1 MSLEKLK
8 LSKRLTA
15 TMTELG
21 YLAPKEIQSRCISR
35 ILGGQDVIAI
45 APEGAGKTTTYV
57 LSTLMKLKFTD
68 DEAPKFLILA
78 PNEERIDEIVEKFHQ
93 LSKNRDL
100 RIIGLR
106 AGGSMEEEIE
116 ELVAGK
122 DIVVAT
128 PNRARAI
135 YLKLALNLNRIQT
148 LIIDDAEEIIKQGMQ
163 TPVRELAESCG
174 KVQHLVFSTVEH
186 QKLYDMIDTHLN
198 EDYALVE
205 VDELE
210 NEAIDTLD
218 LLRYQLPNFTTKIN
232 LLNYLLQDKEV
243 FQKVIVFVNSKLT
256 AQKLATSLFKQ
267 TKEEIAILNPL
278 FYDDFGYETTA
289 DFIENEQ
296 SRILI
301 IARENSDAV
310 DIVNIPFIFQFEL
323 PNEKEEFL
331 NYIIKNDDNEETIVL
346 TFSTD
351 LELPMV
357 RKIEQAVGKRMDLL
371 DLPEDLQI
379 YNPINDKKKKS
390 TKEEQQQD
398 DSRGGAF
405 HQKKESNAKTFNYGG
420 GEKAKM
426 KMKLKKK

>member
-1 MSLEKLK
+1 VSLEKLK

-57 LSTLMKLKFTD
+57 LSTLTKLKFTD

-78 PNEERIDEIVEKFHQ
+78 PNEERIDEIVEKFYQ
-93 LSKNRDL
+93 LSKNKQL

-106 AGGSMEEEIE
+106 AGGSMEDEIE
-116 ELVAGK
+116 ELVEGK

-135 YLKLALNLNRIQT
+135 YLKLALNLNRIQA

-163 TPVRELAESCG
+163 TAVRELAESCG

-186 QKLYDMIDTHLN
+186 QKLYDMIDDHLN
-198 EDYALVE
+198 ENYAVVE
-205 VDELE
+205 VEELE
-210 NEAIDTLD
+210 NETVDTLD
-218 LLRYQLPNFTTKIN
+218 LLLYHVPNFTTKIN
-232 LLNYLLQDKEV
+232 LLNLLLEDKEV
-243 FQKVIVFVNSKLT
+243 FQKVVIFVNSKLT
-256 AQKLATSLFKQ
+256 AQKLAKSLFHQ
-267 TKEEIAILNPL
+267 NEEEIAILNPL
-278 FYDDFGYETTA
+278 FYDDFGFDSVA
-289 DFIENEQ
+289 DFKASDA
-296 SRILI
+296 SRALI
-301 IARENSDAV
+301 IARENSPEV
-310 DIVNIPFIFQFEL
+310 DLADIPFIFQFEL
-323 PNEKEEFL
+323 PNEKEQFL
-331 NYIIKNDDNEETIVL
+331 QYLVKDNSNAETVVL

-357 RKIEQAVGKRMDLL
+357 RKIEQVIGKRMDIL
-371 DLPEDLQI
+371 DLPEDLVI
-379 YNPINDKKKKS
+379 YNPSADNKKRKTNSIAEND
-390 TKEEQQQD
+390 E
-398 DSRGGAF
+398 SRGGAF
-405 HQKKESNAKTFNYGG
+405 HQKKESNAKNYNYGG

-426 KMKLKKK
+426 KMKKK

>member
-21 YLAPKEIQSRCISR
+21 YLAPKEVQSKCISR

-78 PNEERIDEIVEKFHQ
+78 PNEERIDEIVEKFYQ

-163 TPVRELAESCG
+163 NPVRELAESCG

-186 QKLYDMIDTHLN
+186 QKLYDMIDKHLN
-198 EDYALVE
+198 EDYALIE

-210 NEAIDTLD
+210 NETIDTLD
-218 LLRYQLPNFTTKIN
+218 LLLYHLPNFTTKIN

-256 AQKLATSLFKQ
+256 AQKLATSLFQ
-267 TKEEIAILNPL
+267 QGKEEIAILNPL
-278 FYDDFGYETTA
+278 FYDDFGFETIA
-289 DFIENEQ
+289 DFIESEQ
-296 SRILI
+296 TRVLI
-301 IARENSDAV
+301 IARENTNAV
-310 DIVNIPFIFQFEL
+310 DLANIPFIFQFEL

-331 NYIIKNDDNEETIVL
+331 NHLVKNDENEDSVVL
-346 TFSTD
+346 TFTTD

-357 RKIEQAVGKRMDLL
+357 RKIEQAVGKRMDVL

-379 YNPINDKKKKS
+379 YNPTSDKKKKS
-390 TKEEQQQD
+390 TKEEQED
-398 DSRGGAF
+398 SSRGGAF
-405 HQKKESNAKTFNYGG
+405 HQKKESNSKTFNYGG

-426 KMKLKKK
+426 TMKLKKK

>member
-57 LSTLMKLKFTD
+57 LSTLTKLKFTD

-78 PNEERIDEIVEKFHQ
+78 PNEERIDEIVEKFYQ
-93 LSKNRDL
+93 LSKNKQL

-106 AGGSMEEEIE
+106 AGGSMEDEIE
-116 ELVAGK
+116 ELVEGK

-135 YLKLALNLNRIQT
+135 YLKLALNLNRIQA

-163 TPVRELAESCG
+163 TAVRELAESCG

-186 QKLYDMIDTHLN
+186 QKLYDMIDDHLN
-198 EDYALVE
+198 ENYAVVE
-205 VDELE
+205 VEELE
-210 NEAIDTLD
+210 NETVDTLD
-218 LLRYQLPNFTTKIN
+218 LLLYHVPNFTTKIN
-232 LLNYLLQDKEV
+232 LLNLLLEDKEV
-243 FQKVIVFVNSKLT
+243 FQKVVIFVNSKLT
-256 AQKLATSLFKQ
+256 AQKLAKSLFHQ
-267 TKEEIAILNPL
+267 NEEEIAILNPL
-278 FYDDFGYETTA
+278 FYDDFGFDSVA
-289 DFIENEQ
+289 DFKASDA
-296 SRILI
+296 SRALI
-301 IARENSDAV
+301 IAREKSPEV
-310 DIVNIPFIFQFEL
+310 DLADIPFIFQFEL
-323 PNEKEEFL
+323 PNEKEQFL
-331 NYIIKNDDNEETIVL
+331 QHLVKDNSNAETVVL

-357 RKIEQAVGKRMDLL
+357 RKIEQVIGKRMDIL
-371 DLPEDLQI
+371 DLPEDLVI
-379 YNPINDKKKKS
+379 YNPSADNKKRKTNSIAEND
-390 TKEEQQQD
+390 E
-398 DSRGGAF
+398 SRGGAF
-405 HQKKESNAKTFNYGG
+405 HQKKESNAKNYNYGG

-426 KMKLKKK
+426 KMKKK

>member
-21 YLAPKEIQSRCISR
+21 YLAPKEVQSRCISR

-57 LSTLMKLKFTD
+57 LFTLMKLKFTD

-78 PNEERIDEIVEKFHQ
+78 PNEERIDEIVEKFYQ

-163 TPVRELAESCG
+163 NPVRELAESCG

-186 QKLYDMIDTHLN
+186 QKLYDMIDKHLN
-198 EDYALVE
+198 EDYALIE

-210 NEAIDTLD
+210 NKTIDTLD
-218 LLRYQLPNFTTKIN
+218 LLLYHLPNFTTKIN

-256 AQKLATSLFKQ
+256 AQKLATSLFQ
-267 TKEEIAILNPL
+267 QGKEEIAILNPL
-278 FYDDFGYETTA
+278 FYDDFGFETTA
-289 DFIENEQ
+289 DFIESEQ
-296 SRILI
+296 TRVLI
-301 IARENSDAV
+301 IARENTNAV
-310 DIVNIPFIFQFEL
+310 DVANIPFIFQFEL

-331 NYIIKNDDNEETIVL
+331 NHLVKNDENEDSVVL
-346 TFSTD
+346 TFTTD

-357 RKIEQAVGKRMDLL
+357 RKIEQAVGKRMDVL

-379 YNPINDKKKKS
+379 YNPTSDKKKKS
-390 TKEEQQQD
+390 TKEEQED
-398 DSRGGAF
+398 SSRGGAF

-426 KMKLKKK
+426 TMKLKKK

>member
-78 PNEERIDEIVEKFHQ
+78 PNEERIDEIVEKFYQ

-210 NEAIDTLD
+210 NETIDTLD
-218 LLRYQLPNFTTKIN
+218 LLLYQLPNFTTKIN

-243 FQKVIVFVNSKLT
+243 FQKLVVFVNSKLT
-256 AQKLATSLFKQ
+256 AQKLATSLFQQHKG
-267 TKEEIAILNPL
+267 EIAILNPL
-278 FYDDFGYETTA
+278 FYDDFGFETMA
-289 DFIENEQ
+289 DFMDNEL
-296 SRILI
+296 SRVLI
-301 IARENSDAV
+301 IARENTNTV
-310 DIVNIPFIFQFEL
+310 DLANIPFIFQFEL

-331 NYIIKNDDNEETIVL
+331 THLVKNDENEDSVVL

-357 RKIEQAVGKRMDLL
+357 RKIEQAVGKRMDVL

-379 YNPINDKKKKS
+379 YNPSNDKKKKT
-390 TKEEQQQD
+390 TKEEQED
-398 DSRGGAF
+398 SSRGGAF

-426 KMKLKKK
+426 TMKLKKK

>member
-57 LSTLMKLKFTD
+57 LTTLMKLKFTT

-78 PNEERIDEIVEKFHQ
+78 PNEERIDEIVEKFYQ

-106 AGGSMEEEIE
+106 ASGSMEEEIG
-116 ELVAGK
+116 ELVDGK

-174 KVQHLVFSTVEH
+174 KVQHIIFSTVEH
-186 QKLYDMIDTHLN
+186 QKLYDMIENFMN
-198 EDYALVE
+198 EDYAVIE

-210 NEAIDTLD
+210 NDTVDTLD
-218 LLRYQLPNFTTKIN
+218 LFVYHVPNFTTKIN
-232 LLNYLLQDKEV
+232 LLNHLLLDKEV
-243 FQKVIVFVNSKLT
+243 FQKVVIFVNTKLT
-256 AQKLATSLFKQ
+256 AQKLASHLFSKN
-267 TKEEIAILNPL
+267 KEEIAVLNPL
-278 FYDDFGYETTA
+278 FYDDFGYEDIE
-289 DFIENEQ
+289 DFKDNSL
-296 SRILI
+296 SRVLI
-301 IARENSDAV
+301 IARENTN
-310 DIVNIPFIFQFEL
+310 DIDLSAIPFVFQFEL
-323 PNEKEEFL
+323 PNEKEQFL
-331 NYIIKNDDNEETIVL
+331 NHLLKHEENEETVIL
-346 TFSTD
+346 TFATD

-357 RKIEQAVGKRMDLL
+357 KKIEQAVGKRMDILA
-371 DLPEDLQI
+371 LPEDVSI
-379 YNPINDKKKKS
+379 YNSTTDKKKKVN
-390 TKEEQQQD
+390 KEEDQTD
-398 DSRGGAF
+398 ISRGGAF

-426 KMKLKKK
+426 TMKMKKK

>member
-57 LSTLMKLKFTD
+57 LSTLMKLKFTT

-78 PNEERIDEIVEKFHQ
+78 PNEERIDEIVDKFFQ
-93 LSKNRDL
+93 LSKNKSL

-116 ELVAGK
+116 ELVDGK

-148 LIIDDAEEIIKQGMQ
+148 LIIDDADEIIKQGMQ
-163 TPVRELAESCG
+163 NPVRELAESCG
-174 KVQHLVFSTVEH
+174 KVQHLVYSTVEH
-186 QKLYDMIDTHLN
+186 QKLYDMIGNFMN
-198 EDYALVE
+198 ENQALVE
-205 VDELE
+205 IEDLE
-210 NEAIDTLD
+210 NETVDTLD
-218 LLRYQLPNFTTKIN
+218 LLLYQVPNFTTKIN
-232 LLNYLLQDKEV
+232 LLNHLLQDKEV
-243 FQKVIVFVNSKLT
+243 FQKVVVFVNSKLT
-256 AQKLATSLFKQ
+256 AQKLASSLFSNS
-267 TKEEIAILNPL
+267 KEEIAILNPL
-278 FYDDFGYETTA
+278 FYDDFGFEDIE
-289 DFIENEQ
+289 DFEENNH
-296 SRILI
+296 SRVLI
-301 IARENSDAV
+301 IARENTSNV
-310 DIVNIPFIFQFEL
+310 DLSAIPFIFEFEL

-331 NYIIKNDDNEETIVL
+331 NHLVKNETNADTVVL
-346 TFSTD
+346 TFTTD

-357 RKIEQAVGKRMDLL
+357 RKIEQAVGKKMELL
-371 DLPEDLQI
+371 DLPDNLLI
-379 YNPINDKKKKS
+379 YNPNTDKKKKVNQ
-390 TKEEQQQD
+390 EIQD
-398 DSRGGAF
+398 DPSRGGAF

-426 KMKLKKK
+426 TMKQKKK

>member
-57 LSTLMKLKFTD
+57 LTTLMKLKFTT

-106 AGGSMEEEIE
+106 ASGSMEEEIG
-116 ELVAGK
+116 ELVDGK

-174 KVQHLVFSTVEH
+174 KVQHIVYSTVEH
-186 QKLYDMIDTHLN
+186 QKLYDMVENFMN
-198 EDYALVE
+198 EDYAVIE

-210 NEAIDTLD
+210 NDTVDTLD
-218 LLRYQLPNFTTKIN
+218 LLVYHVPNFTTKIN
-232 LLNYLLQDKEV
+232 LLNHLLQDKEV
-243 FQKVIVFVNSKLT
+243 FQKVVVFVNTKLT
-256 AQKLATSLFKQ
+256 AQKLASHLFSSN
-267 TKEEIAILNPL
+267 KEEIAVLNPL
-278 FYDDFGYETTA
+278 FYDDFGYEA
-289 DFIENEQ
+289 IEDFKENSL
-296 SRILI
+296 SRVLI
-301 IARENSDAV
+301 IARENTN
-310 DIVNIPFIFQFEL
+310 DIDLSAIPFVFQFEL
-323 PNEKEEFL
+323 PNEKEQFL
-331 NYIIKNDDNEETIVL
+331 NHLLKNEENEETIIL
-346 TFSTD
+346 TFATD

-357 RKIEQAVGKRMDLL
+357 KKIEQAVGKRMDILE
-371 DLPEDLQI
+371 LPEDVSI
-379 YNPINDKKKKS
+379 YNSTTDKKKKVN
-390 TKEEQQQD
+390 KEEDQTD
-398 DSRGGAF
+398 SSRGGAF

-426 KMKLKKK
+426 TMKMKKK

>member
-57 LSTLMKLKFTD
+57 LSTLMKLKFTN

-78 PNEERIDEIVEKFHQ
+78 PNEERIDEIVEKFYQ

-106 AGGSMEEEIE
+106 AGGSMEDEIE

-163 TPVRELAESCG
+163 NPVRELAESCG
-174 KVQHLVFSTVEH
+174 KVQHLVFSTVAH

-210 NEAIDTLD
+210 SEAIDTLD
-218 LLRYQLPNFTTKIN
+218 LLLYQLPNFTTKIN

-256 AQKLATSLFKQ
+256 AQKLATSLFQQNK
-267 TKEEIAILNPL
+267 TEIAILNPL

-289 DFIENEQ
+289 DFIEDEQ
-296 SRILI
+296 ARVLI
-301 IARENSDAV
+301 IARENTNAV
-310 DIVNIPFIFQFEL
+310 DLANIPFIFQFEL

-331 NYIIKNDDNEETIVL
+331 NHLVKNEQNEDSVVL

-357 RKIEQAVGKRMDLL
+357 RKIEQAVGKRMDVL

-379 YNPINDKKKKS
+379 YNPANDKKKKA
-390 TKEEQQQD
+390 TKEEQED
-398 DSRGGAF
+398 SSRGGAF
-405 HQKKESNAKTFNYGG
+405 HPKKESNAKTFNYGG

-426 KMKLKKK
+426 TMKLKKK

>member
-1 MSLEKLK
+1 VSLEKLK

-21 YLAPKEIQSRCISR
+21 YLAPKEVQSRCISR

-78 PNEERIDEIVEKFHQ
+78 PNEERIDEIVEKFYQ

-163 TPVRELAESCG
+163 NPVRELAESCG

-186 QKLYDMIDTHLN
+186 QKLYDMIDKHLN
-198 EDYALVE
+198 EDYALIE

-210 NEAIDTLD
+210 NETIDTLD
-218 LLRYQLPNFTTKIN
+218 LLLYHLPNFTTKIN

-256 AQKLATSLFKQ
+256 AQKLATSLFQ
-267 TKEEIAILNPL
+267 QGKEEIAILNPL
-278 FYDDFGYETTA
+278 FYDDFGFETTA
-289 DFIENEQ
+289 DFIESEQ
-296 SRILI
+296 TRVLI
-301 IARENSDAV
+301 IARENTNAV
-310 DIVNIPFIFQFEL
+310 DLANIPFIFQFEL

-331 NYIIKNDDNEETIVL
+331 NHLVKNDENEDSVVL
-346 TFSTD
+346 TFTTD

-357 RKIEQAVGKRMDLL
+357 RKIEQAVGKRMDVL

-379 YNPINDKKKKS
+379 YNPTSDKKKKS
-390 TKEEQQQD
+390 TKEEQED
-398 DSRGGAF
+398 SSRGGAF
-405 HQKKESNAKTFNYGG
+405 HQKKESNSKTFNYGG

-426 KMKLKKK
+426 TMKLKKK

>member
-21 YLAPKEIQSRCISR
+21 YLAPKEVQSRCISR

-78 PNEERIDEIVEKFHQ
+78 PNEERIDEIVEKFYQ

-163 TPVRELAESCG
+163 NPVRELAESCG

-186 QKLYDMIDTHLN
+186 QKLYDMIDKHLN
-198 EDYALVE
+198 EDYALIE

-210 NEAIDTLD
+210 NKTIDTLD
-218 LLRYQLPNFTTKIN
+218 LLLYHLPNFTTKIN

-256 AQKLATSLFKQ
+256 AQKLATSLFQ
-267 TKEEIAILNPL
+267 QGKEEIAILNPL
-278 FYDDFGYETTA
+278 FYDDFGFETTA
-289 DFIENEQ
+289 DFIESEQ
-296 SRILI
+296 TRVLI
-301 IARENSDAV
+301 IARENTNAV
-310 DIVNIPFIFQFEL
+310 DLANIPFIFQFEL

-331 NYIIKNDDNEETIVL
+331 NHLVKNDENEDSVVL
-346 TFSTD
+346 TFTTD

-357 RKIEQAVGKRMDLL
+357 RKIEQAVGKRMDVL

-379 YNPINDKKKKS
+379 YNPTSDKKKKS
-390 TKEEQQQD
+390 TKEEQED
-398 DSRGGAF
+398 SSRGGAF

-426 KMKLKKK
+426 TMKLKKK

>member
-57 LSTLMKLKFTD
+57 LSTLMKLKFTT

-78 PNEERIDEIVEKFHQ
+78 PNEERIDEIVDRFHQ
-93 LSKNRDL
+93 LSKNKSL

-106 AGGSMEEEIE
+106 ASGSMEEEIDA
-116 ELVAGK
+116 LVDGK

-163 TPVRELAESCG
+163 NPVRELAESCG

-186 QKLYDMIDTHLN
+186 QKLYDMIDVHLN
-198 EDYALVE
+198 ENYALIE

-210 NEAIDTLD
+210 NESVDTLD
-218 LLRYQLPNFTTKIN
+218 LFLYQAPNFTTKIN
-232 LLNYLLQDKEV
+232 LLNHLLQDKEV
-243 FQKVIVFVNSKLT
+243 FQKVVVFVNSKLT
-256 AQKLATSLFKQ
+256 AQKLASSLFSAEKQ
-267 TKEEIAILNPL
+267 EIAILNPL
-278 FYDDFGYETTA
+278 FYDDFGYETVQ
-289 DFIENEQ
+289 DFTDNKR
-296 SRILI
+296 SRVLI
-301 IARENSDAV
+301 IARENTNIV
-310 DIVNIPFIFQFEL
+310 DLTYIPFIIQFEL

-331 NYIIKNDDNEETIVL
+331 KHLLKNDQNEETVIL

-357 RKIEQAVGKRMDLL
+357 RKIEQAVGKRMEILELPDDLL
-371 DLPEDLQI
+371 VYSPAM
-379 YNPINDKKKKS
+379 NKKKKAV
-390 TKEEQQQD
+390 KAEQED
-398 DSRGGAF
+398 SSRGGAF

-426 KMKLKKK
+426 KMKKK

>member
-1 MSLEKLK
+1 VSLEKLK

-57 LSTLMKLKFTD
+57 LSTLTKLKFTD

-78 PNEERIDEIVEKFHQ
+78 PNEERIDEIVEKFYQ
-93 LSKNRDL
+93 LSKNKQL

-106 AGGSMEEEIE
+106 AGGSMEDEIE
-116 ELVAGK
+116 ELVEGK

-135 YLKLALNLNRIQT
+135 YLKLALNLNRIQA

-163 TPVRELAESCG
+163 TAVRELAESCG

-186 QKLYDMIDTHLN
+186 QKLYDMIDDHLN
-198 EDYALVE
+198 ENYAVVE
-205 VDELE
+205 VEELE
-210 NEAIDTLD
+210 NETVDTLD
-218 LLRYQLPNFTTKIN
+218 LLLYHVPNFTTKIN
-232 LLNYLLQDKEV
+232 LLNLLLEDKEV
-243 FQKVIVFVNSKLT
+243 FQKVVVFVNSKLT
-256 AQKLATSLFKQ
+256 AQKLAKSLFHQ
-267 TKEEIAILNPL
+267 NEEEIAILNPL
-278 FYDDFGYETTA
+278 FYDDFGFDSVA
-289 DFIENEQ
+289 DFKASDA
-296 SRILI
+296 SRALI
-301 IARENSDAV
+301 IARENSPEV
-310 DIVNIPFIFQFEL
+310 DLADIPFIFQFEL
-323 PNEKEEFL
+323 PNEKEQFL
-331 NYIIKNDDNEETIVL
+331 QYLVKDNSNAETVVL

-357 RKIEQAVGKRMDLL
+357 RKIEQVIGKRMDIL
-371 DLPEDLQI
+371 DLPEDLVI
-379 YNPINDKKKKS
+379 YNPSADNKKRKTNSIAEND
-390 TKEEQQQD
+390 E
-398 DSRGGAF
+398 SRGGAF
-405 HQKKESNAKTFNYGG
+405 HQKKESNAKNYNYGG

-426 KMKLKKK
+426 KMKKK

>member
-1 MSLEKLK
+1 VSLEKLK

-21 YLAPKEIQSRCISR
+21 YLAPKEVQSRCISR

-78 PNEERIDEIVEKFHQ
+78 PNEERIDEIVEKFYQ

-163 TPVRELAESCG
+163 NPVRELAESCG

-186 QKLYDMIDTHLN
+186 QKLYDMIDKHLN
-198 EDYALVE
+198 EDYALIE

-210 NEAIDTLD
+210 NKTIDTLD
-218 LLRYQLPNFTTKIN
+218 LLLYHLPNFTTKIN

-256 AQKLATSLFKQ
+256 AQKLATSLFQ
-267 TKEEIAILNPL
+267 QGKEEIAILNPL
-278 FYDDFGYETTA
+278 FYDDFGFETTA
-289 DFIENEQ
+289 DFIESEQ
-296 SRILI
+296 TRVLI
-301 IARENSDAV
+301 IARENTNAV
-310 DIVNIPFIFQFEL
+310 DLANIPFIFQFEL

-331 NYIIKNDDNEETIVL
+331 NHLVKNDENEDSVVL
-346 TFSTD
+346 TFTTD

-357 RKIEQAVGKRMDLL
+357 RKIEQAVGKRMDVL

-379 YNPINDKKKKS
+379 YNPTSDKKKKS
-390 TKEEQQQD
+390 TKEEQED
-398 DSRGGAF
+398 SSRGGAF

-426 KMKLKKK
+426 TMKLKKK

>member
-57 LSTLMKLKFTD
+57 LSTLTKLKFTD

-78 PNEERIDEIVEKFHQ
+78 PNEERIDEIVEKFYQ
-93 LSKNRDL
+93 LSKNKQL

-106 AGGSMEEEIE
+106 AGGSMEDEIE
-116 ELVAGK
+116 ELVEGK

-135 YLKLALNLNRIQT
+135 YLKLALNLNRIQA

-163 TPVRELAESCG
+163 TAVRELAESCG

-186 QKLYDMIDTHLN
+186 QKLYDMIDDHLN
-198 EDYALVE
+198 ENYAVVE
-205 VDELE
+205 VEELE
-210 NEAIDTLD
+210 NETVDTLD
-218 LLRYQLPNFTTKIN
+218 LLLYHVPNFTTKIN
-232 LLNYLLQDKEV
+232 LLNLLLEDKEV
-243 FQKVIVFVNSKLT
+243 FQKVVVFVNSKLT
-256 AQKLATSLFKQ
+256 AQKLAKSLFHQ
-267 TKEEIAILNPL
+267 NEEEIAILNPL
-278 FYDDFGYETTA
+278 FYDDFGFDSVA
-289 DFIENEQ
+289 DFKASDA
-296 SRILI
+296 SRALI
-301 IARENSDAV
+301 IARENSPEV
-310 DIVNIPFIFQFEL
+310 DLADIPFIFQFEL
-323 PNEKEEFL
+323 PNEKEQFL
-331 NYIIKNDDNEETIVL
+331 QHLVKDNSNAETVVL

-357 RKIEQAVGKRMDLL
+357 RKIEQVIGKRMDIL
-371 DLPEDLQI
+371 DLPEDLVI
-379 YNPINDKKKKS
+379 YNPSADNKKRKTNSIAEND
-390 TKEEQQQD
+390 E
-398 DSRGGAF
+398 SRGGAF
-405 HQKKESNAKTFNYGG
+405 HQKKESNAKNYNYGG

-426 KMKLKKK
+426 KMKKK

>member
-21 YLAPKEIQSRCISR
+21 YLAPKEIQGRCISR

-57 LSTLMKLKFTD
+57 LTTLMKLKFTT

-78 PNEERIDEIVEKFHQ
+78 PNEERIDEIVEKFYQ

-106 AGGSMEEEIE
+106 ASGSMEEEIG
-116 ELVAGK
+116 ELVDGK

-174 KVQHLVFSTVEH
+174 KVQHIIFSTVEH
-186 QKLYDMIDTHLN
+186 QKLYDMVDNFMN
-198 EDYALVE
+198 EDYAVIE

-210 NEAIDTLD
+210 NDTVDTLD
-218 LLRYQLPNFTTKIN
+218 LFVYHVPNFTTKIN
-232 LLNYLLQDKEV
+232 LLNHLLQDKEV
-243 FQKVIVFVNSKLT
+243 FQKVVVFVNTKLT
-256 AQKLATSLFKQ
+256 AQKLASHLFSRN
-267 TKEEIAILNPL
+267 KEEIAVLNPL
-278 FYDDFGYETTA
+278 FYDDFGYEA
-289 DFIENEQ
+289 IEEFKENSQ
-296 SRILI
+296 SRVLI
-301 IARENSDAV
+301 IARENTN
-310 DIVNIPFIFQFEL
+310 DIDLSAIPFVFQFEL
-323 PNEKEEFL
+323 PNEKEQFL
-331 NYIIKNDDNEETIVL
+331 NHLLKNEENEETVIL
-346 TFSTD
+346 TFATD

-357 RKIEQAVGKRMDLL
+357 KKVEQAVGKRMDLL
-371 DLPEDLQI
+371 ALPEDVSI
-379 YNPINDKKKKS
+379 YNSTADKKKKVN
-390 TKEEQQQD
+390 KEEDQTD
-398 DSRGGAF
+398 ISRGGAF
-405 HQKKESNAKTFNYGG
+405 HQKKESNAKTYNYGG

-426 KMKLKKK
+426 TMKMKKK

>member
-21 YLAPKEIQSRCISR
+21 YLAPKEVQSRCISR

-78 PNEERIDEIVEKFHQ
+78 PNEERIDEIVEKFYQ

-163 TPVRELAESCG
+163 NPVRELAESCG

-186 QKLYDMIDTHLN
+186 QKLYDMIDKHLN
-198 EDYALVE
+198 EDYALIE

-210 NEAIDTLD
+210 NETIDTLD
-218 LLRYQLPNFTTKIN
+218 LLLYHLPNFTTKIN

-256 AQKLATSLFKQ
+256 AQKLATSLFQ
-267 TKEEIAILNPL
+267 QGKEEIAILNPL
-278 FYDDFGYETTA
+278 FYDDFGFETTA
-289 DFIENEQ
+289 DFIESEQ
-296 SRILI
+296 TRVLI
-301 IARENSDAV
+301 IARENTNAV
-310 DIVNIPFIFQFEL
+310 DLANIPFIFQFEL

-331 NYIIKNDDNEETIVL
+331 NHLVKNDENEDSVVL
-346 TFSTD
+346 TFTTD

-357 RKIEQAVGKRMDLL
+357 RKIEQAVGKRMDVL

-379 YNPINDKKKKS
+379 YNPTSDKKKKS
-390 TKEEQQQD
+390 TKEEQED
-398 DSRGGAF
+398 SSRGGAF

-426 KMKLKKK
+426 TMKLKRK

>member
-296 SRILI
+296 TRVLI

-331 NYIIKNDDNEETIVL
+331 SYIIKNDDNEETIVL

-390 TKEEQQQD
+390 IKEEQQED
-398 DSRGGAF
+398 GSRGGAF

>member
-57 LSTLMKLKFTD
+57 LTTLMKLKFTT

-78 PNEERIDEIVEKFHQ
+78 PNEERIDEIVEKFYQ

-106 AGGSMEEEIE
+106 ASGSMEEEIG
-116 ELVAGK
+116 ELVDGK

-135 YLKLALNLNRIQT
+135 YLKLALNLNRIKT

-174 KVQHLVFSTVEH
+174 KVQHIIFSTVEH
-186 QKLYDMIDTHLN
+186 QKLYDMIENFMN
-198 EDYALVE
+198 EDYAVIE

-210 NEAIDTLD
+210 NDTVDTLD
-218 LLRYQLPNFTTKIN
+218 LFVYHVPNFTTKIN
-232 LLNYLLQDKEV
+232 LLNHLLLDKEV
-243 FQKVIVFVNSKLT
+243 FQKVVIFVNTKLT
-256 AQKLATSLFKQ
+256 AQKLASHLFSKN
-267 TKEEIAILNPL
+267 KEEIAVLNPL
-278 FYDDFGYETTA
+278 FYDDFGYEA
-289 DFIENEQ
+289 IEDFKDNSL
-296 SRILI
+296 SRVLI
-301 IARENSDAV
+301 IARENTN
-310 DIVNIPFIFQFEL
+310 DIDLSAIPFVFQFEL
-323 PNEKEEFL
+323 PNEKEQFL
-331 NYIIKNDDNEETIVL
+331 NHLLKHEENEETVIL
-346 TFSTD
+346 TFATD

-357 RKIEQAVGKRMDLL
+357 KKIEQAVGKRMDILA
-371 DLPEDLQI
+371 LPEDVSI
-379 YNPINDKKKKS
+379 YNSTTDKKKKVN
-390 TKEEQQQD
+390 KEEDQTD
-398 DSRGGAF
+398 TSRGGAF

-426 KMKLKKK
+426 TMKMKKK

>member
-57 LSTLMKLKFTD
+57 LSTLMKLKFTN

-78 PNEERIDEIVEKFHQ
+78 PNEERIDEIVEKFYQ

-163 TPVRELAESCG
+163 NPVRELAESCG
-174 KVQHLVFSTVEH
+174 KVQHLVFSTVAH

-210 NEAIDTLD
+210 SEAIDTLD
-218 LLRYQLPNFTTKIN
+218 LLLYQLPNFTTKIN

-256 AQKLATSLFKQ
+256 AQKLATSLFQQNK
-267 TKEEIAILNPL
+267 TEIAILNPL

-289 DFIENEQ
+289 DFIEDEQ
-296 SRILI
+296 ARVLI
-301 IARENSDAV
+301 IARENTNAV
-310 DIVNIPFIFQFEL
+310 DLANIPFIFQFEL

-331 NYIIKNDDNEETIVL
+331 NHLVKNEQNEDSVVL

-357 RKIEQAVGKRMDLL
+357 RKIEQAVGKRMDVL

-379 YNPINDKKKKS
+379 YNPANDKKKKA
-390 TKEEQQQD
+390 TKEEQED
-398 DSRGGAF
+398 SSRGGAF
-405 HQKKESNAKTFNYGG
+405 HPKKESNAKTFNYGG

-426 KMKLKKK
+426 TMKLKKK

>member
-1 MSLEKLK
+1 
-8 LSKRLTA
+8 
-15 TMTELG
+15 MTELG

-78 PNEERIDEIVEKFHQ
+78 PNEERIDEIVEKFYQ

-128 PNRARAI
+128 PNRARSI

-210 NEAIDTLD
+210 NETIDTLD
-218 LLRYQLPNFTTKIN
+218 LLLYQLPNFTTKIN

-243 FQKVIVFVNSKLT
+243 FQKLVVFVNSKLT
-256 AQKLATSLFKQ
+256 AQKLATSLFQQHKG
-267 TKEEIAILNPL
+267 EIAILNPL
-278 FYDDFGYETTA
+278 FYDDFGFETMA
-289 DFIENEQ
+289 DFMDNEL
-296 SRILI
+296 SRVLI
-301 IARENSDAV
+301 IARENTNTV
-310 DIVNIPFIFQFEL
+310 DLANIPFIFQFEL

-331 NYIIKNDDNEETIVL
+331 THLVKNDENEDSVVL

-357 RKIEQAVGKRMDLL
+357 RKIEQAVGKRMDVL

-379 YNPINDKKKKS
+379 YNPSNDKKKKT
-390 TKEEQQQD
+390 TKEEQED
-398 DSRGGAF
+398 SSRGGAF

-426 KMKLKKK
+426 TMKLKKK

>member
-78 PNEERIDEIVEKFHQ
+78 PNEERIDEIVEKFYQ

-210 NEAIDTLD
+210 NETIDTLD
-218 LLRYQLPNFTTKIN
+218 LLLYQLPNFTTKIN

-243 FQKVIVFVNSKLT
+243 FQKLVVFVNSKLT
-256 AQKLATSLFKQ
+256 AQKLATSLFQ
-267 TKEEIAILNPL
+267 QHKEEIAILNPL
-278 FYDDFGYETTA
+278 FYDDFGFETMA
-289 DFIENEQ
+289 DFMDNER
-296 SRILI
+296 SRVLI
-301 IARENSDAV
+301 IARENTNTV
-310 DIVNIPFIFQFEL
+310 DLANIPFIFQFEL

-331 NYIIKNDDNEETIVL
+331 THLVKNDENEDSVVL

-357 RKIEQAVGKRMDLL
+357 RKIEQAVGKRMDVL

-379 YNPINDKKKKS
+379 YNPSNDKKKKT
-390 TKEEQQQD
+390 TKEEQED
-398 DSRGGAF
+398 SSRGGAF

-426 KMKLKKK
+426 TMKLKKK

>member
-1 MSLEKLK
+1 VSLEKLK

-21 YLAPKEIQSRCISR
+21 YLAPKEVQSRCISR

-78 PNEERIDEIVEKFHQ
+78 PNEERIDEIVEKFYQ

-163 TPVRELAESCG
+163 NPVRELAESCG

-186 QKLYDMIDTHLN
+186 QKLYDMIDKHLN
-198 EDYALVE
+198 EDYALIE

-210 NEAIDTLD
+210 NETIDTLD
-218 LLRYQLPNFTTKIN
+218 LLLYHLPNFTTKIN

-256 AQKLATSLFKQ
+256 AQKLATSLFQ
-267 TKEEIAILNPL
+267 QGKEEIAILNPL
-278 FYDDFGYETTA
+278 FYDDFGFETTA
-289 DFIENEQ
+289 DFIESEQ
-296 SRILI
+296 TRVLI
-301 IARENSDAV
+301 IARENTNAV
-310 DIVNIPFIFQFEL
+310 DLANIPFIFQFEL

-331 NYIIKNDDNEETIVL
+331 NHLVKNDENEDSVVL
-346 TFSTD
+346 TFTTD

-357 RKIEQAVGKRMDLL
+357 RKIEQAVGKRMDVL
-371 DLPEDLQI
+371 DLPDDLQI
-379 YNPINDKKKKS
+379 YNPTSDKKKKS
-390 TKEEQQQD
+390 TKEEQED
-398 DSRGGAF
+398 SSRGGAF

-426 KMKLKKK
+426 TMKLKKK

>member
-21 YLAPKEIQSRCISR
+21 YLAPKEVQSRCISR

-78 PNEERIDEIVEKFHQ
+78 PNEERIDEIVEKFYQ

-163 TPVRELAESCG
+163 NPVRELAESCG

-186 QKLYDMIDTHLN
+186 QKLYDMIDKHLN
-198 EDYALVE
+198 EDYALIE

-210 NEAIDTLD
+210 NETIDTLD
-218 LLRYQLPNFTTKIN
+218 LLLYHLPNFTTKIN

-256 AQKLATSLFKQ
+256 AQKLASSLFQ
-267 TKEEIAILNPL
+267 QGKEEIAILNPL
-278 FYDDFGYETTA
+278 FYDDFGFETTA
-289 DFIENEQ
+289 DFIESEQ
-296 SRILI
+296 TRVLI
-301 IARENSDAV
+301 IARENTNAV
-310 DIVNIPFIFQFEL
+310 DLANIPFIFQFEL

-331 NYIIKNDDNEETIVL
+331 NHLVKNDENEDSVVL
-346 TFSTD
+346 TFTTD

-357 RKIEQAVGKRMDLL
+357 RKIEQAVGKRMDVL
-371 DLPEDLQI
+371 DLPDDLQI
-379 YNPINDKKKKS
+379 YNPTSDKKKKS
-390 TKEEQQQD
+390 TKEEQED
-398 DSRGGAF
+398 SSRGGAF
-405 HQKKESNAKTFNYGG
+405 HQKKESNSKTFNYGG

-426 KMKLKKK
+426 TMKLKKK

>member
-21 YLAPKEIQSRCISR
+21 YLAPKEVQSRCISR

-78 PNEERIDEIVEKFHQ
+78 PNEERIDEIVEKFYQ

-163 TPVRELAESCG
+163 NPVRELAESCG

-186 QKLYDMIDTHLN
+186 QKLYDMIDKHLN
-198 EDYALVE
+198 EDYAVIE

-210 NEAIDTLD
+210 NETIDTLD
-218 LLRYQLPNFTTKIN
+218 LLLYHLPNFTTKIN

-256 AQKLATSLFKQ
+256 AQKLATSLFQ
-267 TKEEIAILNPL
+267 QGKEEIAILNPL
-278 FYDDFGYETTA
+278 FYDDFGFETTA
-289 DFIENEQ
+289 DFIESEQ
-296 SRILI
+296 TRVLI
-301 IARENSDAV
+301 IARENTNAV
-310 DIVNIPFIFQFEL
+310 DLANIPFIFQFEL

-331 NYIIKNDDNEETIVL
+331 NHLVKNDENEDSVVL
-346 TFSTD
+346 TFTTD

-357 RKIEQAVGKRMDLL
+357 RKIEQAVGKRMDVL

-379 YNPINDKKKKS
+379 YNPTSDKKKKS
-390 TKEEQQQD
+390 TKEEQED
-398 DSRGGAF
+398 SSRGGAF
-405 HQKKESNAKTFNYGG
+405 HQKKESNSKTFNYGG

-426 KMKLKKK
+426 TMKLKKK

>member
-21 YLAPKEIQSRCISR
+21 YLAPKEVQSRCISR

-78 PNEERIDEIVEKFHQ
+78 PNEERIDEIVEKFYQ

-163 TPVRELAESCG
+163 NPVRELAESCG

-186 QKLYDMIDTHLN
+186 QKLYDMIDKHLN
-198 EDYALVE
+198 EDYALIE

-210 NEAIDTLD
+210 NETIDTLD
-218 LLRYQLPNFTTKIN
+218 LLLYHLPNFTTKIN

-256 AQKLATSLFKQ
+256 AQKLASSLFQ
-267 TKEEIAILNPL
+267 QGKEEIAILNPL
-278 FYDDFGYETTA
+278 FYDDFGFETTG
-289 DFIENEQ
+289 DFIESEQ
-296 SRILI
+296 TRVLI
-301 IARENSDAV
+301 IARENTNAV
-310 DIVNIPFIFQFEL
+310 DLANIPFIFQFEL

-331 NYIIKNDDNEETIVL
+331 NHLVKNDENEDSVVL
-346 TFSTD
+346 TFTTD

-357 RKIEQAVGKRMDLL
+357 RKIEQAVGKRMDVL
-371 DLPEDLQI
+371 DLPDDLQI
-379 YNPINDKKKKS
+379 YNPTSDKKKKS
-390 TKEEQQQD
+390 TKEEQED
-398 DSRGGAF
+398 SSRGGAF
-405 HQKKESNAKTFNYGG
+405 HQKKESNSKTFNYGG

-426 KMKLKKK
+426 TMKLKKK

>member
-21 YLAPKEIQSRCISR
+21 YLAPKEVQSRCISR

-78 PNEERIDEIVEKFHQ
+78 PNEERIDEIVEKFYQ

-163 TPVRELAESCG
+163 NPVRELAESCG

-186 QKLYDMIDTHLN
+186 QKLYDMIDKHLN
-198 EDYALVE
+198 EDYALIE

-210 NEAIDTLD
+210 NETIDTLD
-218 LLRYQLPNFTTKIN
+218 LLLYHLPNFTTKIN

-256 AQKLATSLFKQ
+256 AQKLATSLFQ
-267 TKEEIAILNPL
+267 QGKEEIAILNPL
-278 FYDDFGYETTA
+278 FYDDFGFETTA
-289 DFIENEQ
+289 DFIESEQ
-296 SRILI
+296 TRVLI
-301 IARENSDAV
+301 IARENTNAV
-310 DIVNIPFIFQFEL
+310 DLANIPFIFQFEL

-331 NYIIKNDDNEETIVL
+331 NHLVKNDENEDSVVL
-346 TFSTD
+346 TFTTD

-357 RKIEQAVGKRMDLL
+357 RKIEQAVGKRMDVL

-379 YNPINDKKKKS
+379 YNPTSDKKKKS
-390 TKEEQQQD
+390 TKEEQED
-398 DSRGGAF
+398 SSRGGAF
-405 HQKKESNAKTFNYGG
+405 HQKKESNSKTFNYGG

-426 KMKLKKK
+426 TMKLKKK

>member
-57 LSTLMKLKFTD
+57 LSTLTKLKFTD

-78 PNEERIDEIVEKFHQ
+78 PNEERIDEIVEKFYQ
-93 LSKNRDL
+93 LSKNKQL

-106 AGGSMEEEIE
+106 AGGSMEDEIE
-116 ELVAGK
+116 ELVEGK

-135 YLKLALNLNRIQT
+135 YLKLALNLNRIQA

-163 TPVRELAESCG
+163 TAVRELAESCG

-186 QKLYDMIDTHLN
+186 QKLYDMIDDHLN
-198 EDYALVE
+198 ENYAVVE
-205 VDELE
+205 VEELE
-210 NEAIDTLD
+210 NETVDTLD
-218 LLRYQLPNFTTKIN
+218 LLLYHVPNFTTKIN
-232 LLNYLLQDKEV
+232 LLNLLLEDKEV
-243 FQKVIVFVNSKLT
+243 FQKVVVFVNSKLT
-256 AQKLATSLFKQ
+256 AQKLAKSLFHQ
-267 TKEEIAILNPL
+267 NEEEIAILNPL
-278 FYDDFGYETTA
+278 FYDDFGFDSVA
-289 DFIENEQ
+289 DFKASDA
-296 SRILI
+296 SRALI
-301 IARENSDAV
+301 IARENSPEV
-310 DIVNIPFIFQFEL
+310 DLADIPFIFQFEL
-323 PNEKEEFL
+323 PNEKEQFL
-331 NYIIKNDDNEETIVL
+331 QYLVKDNSNAETVVL

-357 RKIEQAVGKRMDLL
+357 RKIEQVIGKRMDIL
-371 DLPEDLQI
+371 DLPEDLVI
-379 YNPINDKKKKS
+379 YNPSADNKKRKTNSIAEND
-390 TKEEQQQD
+390 E
-398 DSRGGAF
+398 SRGGAF
-405 HQKKESNAKTFNYGG
+405 HQKKESNAKNYNYGG
-420 GEKAKM
+420 GGKAKM
-426 KMKLKKK
+426 

>member
-57 LSTLMKLKFTD
+57 LSTLTKLKFTD

-78 PNEERIDEIVEKFHQ
+78 PNEERIDEIVEKFYQ
-93 LSKNRDL
+93 LSKNKQL

-106 AGGSMEEEIE
+106 AGGSMEDEIE
-116 ELVAGK
+116 ELVEGK

-135 YLKLALNLNRIQT
+135 YLKLALNLNRIQA

-163 TPVRELAESCG
+163 TAVRELAESCG

-186 QKLYDMIDTHLN
+186 QKLYDMIDDHLN
-198 EDYALVE
+198 ENYAVVE
-205 VDELE
+205 VEELE
-210 NEAIDTLD
+210 NETVDTLD
-218 LLRYQLPNFTTKIN
+218 LLLYHVPNFTTKIN
-232 LLNYLLQDKEV
+232 LLNLLLEDKEV
-243 FQKVIVFVNSKLT
+243 FQKLVIFVNSKLT
-256 AQKLATSLFKQ
+256 AQKLAKSLFHQ
-267 TKEEIAILNPL
+267 NEEEIAILNPL
-278 FYDDFGYETTA
+278 FYDDFGFDSVA
-289 DFIENEQ
+289 DFKASGA
-296 SRILI
+296 SRALI
-301 IARENSDAV
+301 IARENSPEV
-310 DIVNIPFIFQFEL
+310 DLADIPFIFQFEL
-323 PNEKEEFL
+323 PNEKEQFL
-331 NYIIKNDDNEETIVL
+331 QYLVKDNSNAETVVL

-357 RKIEQAVGKRMDLL
+357 RKIEQVIGKRMDIL
-371 DLPEDLQI
+371 DLPEDLVI
-379 YNPINDKKKKS
+379 YNPSANNKKRKTNSIAEND
-390 TKEEQQQD
+390 E
-398 DSRGGAF
+398 SRGGAF
-405 HQKKESNAKTFNYGG
+405 HQKKESNAKNYNYGG

-426 KMKLKKK
+426 KMKKK

>member
-1 MSLEKLK
+1 VSLEKLK

-21 YLAPKEIQSRCISR
+21 YLTPKEIQRKCISR

-78 PNEERIDEIVEKFHQ
+78 PNEERINEIVEKFYQ

-148 LIIDDAEEIIKQGMQ
+148 FIIDDAEEIIKQGMQ
-163 TPVRELAESCG
+163 TPLRELAESCG

-186 QKLYDMIDTHLN
+186 QKLYDMIDAYLN
-198 EDYALVE
+198 EDYALIE

-210 NEAIDTLD
+210 NKSIDTLD
-218 LLRYQLPNFTTKIN
+218 LFLYQLPNFTTKIN

-256 AQKLATSLFKQ
+256 AQKLATSLFQ
-267 TKEEIAILNPL
+267 ERKEEIAILNPL
-278 FYDDFGYETTA
+278 FYDDFGYETTE
-289 DFIENEQ
+289 DFMTNVQ
-296 SRILI
+296 SRVLI
-301 IARENSDAV
+301 IARENNTVLDDLA
-310 DIVNIPFIFQFEL
+310 NIPFILQFEL

-331 NYIIKNDDNEETIVL
+331 NHVVKNKENEDSVVL

-357 RKIEQAVGKRMDLL
+357 RKIEQAVGKRMEILE
-371 DLPEDLQI
+371 LPEDLQI
-379 YNPINDKKKKS
+379 YNPSNDKKKKS
-390 TKEEQQQD
+390 AKEEQD
-398 DSRGGAF
+398 DSFGGGAF
-405 HQKKESNAKTFNYGG
+405 HQKKESNAKTYNYGG

-426 KMKLKKK
+426 TMKLKKK

>member
-57 LSTLMKLKFTD
+57 LSTLMKLKFTN

-78 PNEERIDEIVEKFHQ
+78 PNEERIDEIVEKFYQ

-163 TPVRELAESCG
+163 NPVRELAESCG
-174 KVQHLVFSTVEH
+174 KVQHLVFSTVAH
-186 QKLYDMIDTHLN
+186 QKLYAMIDTHLN

-210 NEAIDTLD
+210 SEAIDTLD
-218 LLRYQLPNFTTKIN
+218 LLLYQLPNFTTKIN
-232 LLNYLLQDKEV
+232 LLNYLLRDKEV

-256 AQKLATSLFKQ
+256 AQKLATSLFQ
-267 TKEEIAILNPL
+267 QEKEEIAILNPL
-278 FYDDFGYETTA
+278 FYDDFGFETTA
-289 DFIENEQ
+289 DFIESEQ
-296 SRILI
+296 TRVLI
-301 IARENSDAV
+301 IARENTNTFDLA
-310 DIVNIPFIFQFEL
+310 NIPFIFQFEL

-331 NYIIKNDDNEETIVL
+331 NHLVKNEQNEDSVVL

-357 RKIEQAVGKRMDLL
+357 RKIEQAVGKRMDVL

-379 YNPINDKKKKS
+379 YNPVNDKKKKA
-390 TKEEQQQD
+390 TKDEQED
-398 DSRGGAF
+398 SSRGGAF
-405 HQKKESNAKTFNYGG
+405 HQKKESNVKTFNYGG

-426 KMKLKKK
+426 TMKLKKK